1 MLQYG
6 NDEKLGGSRE
16 RCFRPDFLR
25 FREAARAVP
34 WFRGPWPTC
43 TVGKKT
49 GRRRVSDA
57 DLPDKPR
64 LMFMQGLI
72 PYALE

>member
-1 MLQYG
+1 MVQG
-6 NDEKLGGSRE
+6 
-16 RCFRPDFLR
+16 
-25 FREAARAVP
+25 
-34 WFRGPWPTC
+34 
-43 TVGKKT
+43 TVANMHGRQKT

-57 DLPDKPR
+57 DLSDKPR